1 MIYFTGFS
9 RPLSRKYRAPTS
21 AHVNEPQ
28 TFESEGMYHTQY
40 NFTEDNIKNCAIFV
54 RNYL

>member
-28 TFESEGMYHTQY
+28 TFESEGMYHTQH